1 MARPE
6 RVKRVC
12 KEPGYT
18 CFVPQGTK
26 SKNDWITLT
35 VEEYEAL
42 RLIDLEGVSRQE
54 CAARM
59 DIARTTA
66 QGIYNS
72 ARTKM
77 AECIVKGMEL
87 HIEGGAFSICDGSAG
102 CPDCTRT
109 AGI

>member
-12 KEPGYT
+12 KEPGYS

-26 SKNDWITLT
+26 GKRECITLT
-35 VEEYEAL
+35 VEEYETL

-66 QGIYNS
+66 QAIYNS
-72 ARTKM
+72 ARVKM
-77 AECIVKGMEL
+77 AECIVNGMEL
-87 HIEGGAFSICDGSAG
+87 HIEGGTFALCDGSAG
-102 CPDCTRT
+102 CPDCART
-109 AGI
+109 SGA